1 MTIRDL
7 LNPITELTLTV
18 IILTIF
24 RYCKINFIP
33 MLGIDSHF
41 HPLLD

>member
-1 MTIRDL
+1 MTMGDL

-18 IILTIF
+18 ILLTIL
-24 RYCKINFIP
+24 RYSKIRFMP